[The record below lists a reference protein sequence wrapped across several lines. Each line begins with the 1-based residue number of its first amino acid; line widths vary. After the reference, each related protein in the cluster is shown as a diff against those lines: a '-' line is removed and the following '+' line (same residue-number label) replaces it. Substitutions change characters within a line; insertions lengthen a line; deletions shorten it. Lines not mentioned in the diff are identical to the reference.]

1 MEQLIRQ
8 ALGNSAV
15 DYLEIR
21 LEERAVTSVN
31 YSGKELE
38 AVGTNTSRGGNVRA
52 LHKGGWGVVSFNT
65 IDELPD
71 KVAEAEKAA
80 RLVGHGRSR
89 LAKVRPVTAEVRVK
103 VGDDPREVPLEEKE
117 ALCRRYN
124 GLILKHAGIMSSR
137 VRYEDVFKK
146 QTYANTEG
154 AAITEERLYC
164 GLGFSAIAKQGGNVQ
179 TAHDS
184 YGGGAIGFS
193 QLKDLDG
200 LIEDVSRDAVDLL
213 KADKVPSGAYTVVM
227 DPKMCGVFAH
237 EAFGH
242 LSESDHIYENAK
254 LRKLMTLGKVF
265 GGRQLSIVD
274 DATIAGERGNYAYD
288 EEGVPA
294 RKYYLIR
301 GGKLVGRLHSRETA
315 GRMDEKP
322 TGSAR
327 AISYQYKPIVR
338 MGCTYIEPRDCS
350 FDKMVGEIDRGLYVV
365 SALGGMT
372 ELEMFTFS
380 AMKAY
385 HIRDGKVGPM
395 VRDVILTGNVF
406 ETLKNIDAI
415 GNDLQLHGGLGGCG
429 KDGQSPLPVSD
440 GGPHIRIRNVVIGG
454 K

>member
-1 MEQLIRQ
+1 MIDLIKQ
-8 ALGNSAV
+8 ALGQCGT
-15 DYLEIR
+15 DYCEVR
-21 LEERAVTSVN
+21 LEQRVTTSVN

-38 AVGTNTSRGGNVRA
+38 AIGSNTSSGGNVRA
-52 LHKGGWGVVSFNT
+52 LHKGGWGFASFNT
-65 IDELPD
+65 IGELPA
-71 KVAEAEKAA
+71 KMAEAERAA
-80 RLVGHGRSR
+80 RLVGRGRSM
-89 LAKVRPVTAEVRVK
+89 LAKVKPVRDDVK
-103 VGDDPREVPLEEKE
+103 LVIGDDPREVPLEEKE

-124 GLILKHAGIMSSR
+124 ELILRQQGVISSR
-137 VRYEDVFKK
+137 VRYEDTFKQ
-146 QTYANTEG
+146 QTFANTEG
-154 AAITEERLYC
+154 ADITEQRLYC
-164 GLGFSAIAKQGGNVQ
+164 GLGFSAIAKQGANVQ

-184 YGGGAIGFS
+184 YGGGAVGFS
-193 QLKDLDG
+193 QLKDLDELVG
-200 LIEDVSRDAVDLL
+200 DVARDAVGLL
-213 KADKVPSGAYTVVM
+213 AADKVTAGTYTVVV

-254 LRKLMTLGKVF
+254 LRTMMTLGKKF
-265 GGRQLSIVD
+265 GPAKLSIVD
-274 DATIAGERGNYAYD
+274 DATIAGERGNYRYD

-294 RKYYLIR
+294 RKNYLIR
-301 GGKLVGRLHSRETA
+301 NGTLVGRLHSRETA
-315 GRMDEKP
+315 GKMGERP
-322 TGSAR
+322 TGSCR
-327 AISYQYKPIVR
+327 AISHQFKPIVR

-350 FDKMVGEIDRGLYVV
+350 FERMVGEIDRGLYVV

-385 HIRDGKVGPM
+385 LIQRGKVGPM

-406 ETLKNIDAI
+406 ETLRNIDAI

-440 GGPHIRIRNVVIGG
+440 GGPHVRIRNVVIGG

>member
-1 MEQLIRQ
+1 MEQLIKK
-8 ALGNSAV
+8 ALGNCAV
-15 DYLEIR
+15 DYLEVR
-21 LEERAVTSVN
+21 LEERAVTGAN
-31 YSGKELE
+31 YAGRELE
-38 AVGTNTSRGGNVRA
+38 AIGTATSRGGNVRA
-52 LHKGGWGVVSFNT
+52 LHKGGWGFASFNT
-65 IDELPD
+65 IDELPG
-71 KVAEAEKAA
+71 KAAEAEQAA
-80 RLVGHGRSR
+80 RMVGRGRSR
-89 LAKVRPVTAEVRVK
+89 LAKVRPVRDEVPLRI
-103 VGDDPREVPLEEKE
+103 GDDPREVPLEEKE
-117 ALCRRYN
+117 ALCRGYN
-124 GLILKHAGIMSSR
+124 QLILKREGVISSR
-137 VRYEDVFKK
+137 LRYEDVFRR
-146 QTYANTEG
+146 QTFANTEG
-154 AAITEERLYC
+154 ADIVEERLHC
-164 GLGFSAIAKQGGNVQ
+164 GLSWSAVAKQGANVQ

-193 QLKDLDG
+193 QLQGLDE
-200 LIEDVSRDAVDLL
+200 LVARTADDAVGLL
-213 KADKVPSGAYTVVM
+213 AADKVPSGAYTVVM

-254 LRKLMTLGKVF
+254 LKRMMALGKVF
-265 GGRQLSIVD
+265 GSRHLSIVD
-274 DATIAGERGNYAYD
+274 DATIAGERGSYRYD

-294 RKYYLIR
+294 RKNYLIR
-301 GGKLVGRLHSRETA
+301 HGRLVGRLHSRETA
-315 GRMDEKP
+315 GVMGERP

-327 AISYQYKPIVR
+327 AISYQFKPVVR
-338 MGCTYIEPRDCS
+338 MGCTYIEPGGWT
-350 FDKMVGEIDRGLYVV
+350 FDRMLEGIDRGLYVV

-385 HIRDGKVGPM
+385 LIERGKVGPM

-440 GGPHIRIRNVVIGG
+440 GGPHIRVRNVVIGG

>member
-1 MEQLIRQ
+1 MEDLIRR
-8 ALGNSAV
+8 ALGKSSV
-15 DYLEIR
+15 DYLEVR
-21 LEERAVTSVN
+21 LEERMVTSVN
-31 YSGKELE
+31 YSGNELE
-38 AVGTNTSRGGNVRA
+38 AVGSNTSRGGNVRA
-52 LHKGGWGVVSFNT
+52 LHKGGWGFASFNT
-65 IDELPD
+65 IDQLPD
-71 KVAEAEKAA
+71 KVAEAERAA
-80 RLVGHGRSR
+80 RLVGRGRSR
-89 LAKVRPVTAEVRVK
+89 LARVK
-103 VGDDPREVPLEEKE
+103 PSRDDIRVRVGDDPREVPLEEKE
-117 ALCRRYN
+117 ALCRHYN
-124 GLILKHAGIMSSR
+124 QLILKHEGIISSR
-137 VRYEDVFKK
+137 VRYEDVFKT

-154 AAITEERLYC
+154 AAVTEERMYC
-164 GLGFSAIAKQGGNVQ
+164 GLGFSAIAKQGANVQ

-200 LIEDVSRDAVDLL
+200 LIEDVSRDAIDLL

-254 LRKLMTLGKVF
+254 LRRMMTLGKVF

-294 RKYYLIR
+294 RKNYLIR
-301 GGKLVGRLHSRETA
+301 NGKLVGRLHSRETA

-327 AISYQYKPIVR
+327 AISCQFKPIVR
-338 MGCTYIEPRDCS
+338 MGCTYIEPRDCT
-350 FDKMVGEIDRGLYVV
+350 FDRMVGEIDHGLYVV

-385 HIRDGKVGPM
+385 LIERGKVGPM

-415 GNDLQLHGGLGGCG
+415 GNDLQLYGGLGGCG

-440 GGPHIRIRNVVIGG
+440 GGPHIRVRNVVIGG

>member
-1 MEQLIRQ
+1 MEDLLTK
-8 ALGNSAV
+8 ALGKSTV
-15 DYLEIR
+15 DYLEVR
-21 LEERAVTSVN
+21 LEERVVTSVN

-38 AVGTNTSRGGNVRA
+38 AVGSNTSRGGNVRA
-52 LHKGGWGVVSFNT
+52 LHKGGWGFASFNT

-71 KVAEAEKAA
+71 KAAVAEKAA
-80 RLVGHGRSR
+80 RLVGRGKSR
-89 LAKVRPVTAEVRVK
+89 LAKVKPVADEIRVK
-103 VGDDPREVPLEEKE
+103 IGDDPREVPLEEKE
-117 ALCRRYN
+117 ALCRHYN
-124 GLILKHAGIMSSR
+124 QLILKHDGIMSSR
-137 VRYEDVFKK
+137 VRYEDVFMK
-146 QTYANTEG
+146 QTFANTEG

-164 GLGFSAIAKQGGNVQ
+164 GLGFAAVAKQGANVQ

-184 YGGGAIGFS
+184 YGGGALGFS

-200 LIEDVSRDAVDLL
+200 LIEDVAKDALDLL
-213 KADKVPSGAYTVVM
+213 AADKVPSGAYTVVV

-242 LSESDHIYENAK
+242 LSESDFIHENAK
-254 LRKLMTLGKVF
+254 LRKMMTLGKTF
-265 GGRQLSIVD
+265 SGRQLSIVD
-274 DATIAGERGNYAYD
+274 DATIAGERGNYRYD

-294 RKYYLIR
+294 HKNYLIR
-301 GGKLVGRLHSRETA
+301 NGKLVGRLHSRETA
-315 GRMDEKP
+315 GKMGEKP

-327 AISYQYKPIVR
+327 AISYQFKPIVR
-338 MGCTYIEPRDCS
+338 MGCTYIEPRDYG
-350 FDKMVGEIDRGLYVV
+350 FDRMIGEIDRGLYVV
-365 SALGGMT
+365 SALDGMT

-385 HIRDGKVGPM
+385 LITGGKIGPM

-440 GGPHIRIRNVVIGG
+440 GGPHVRIKNVVIGG